1 MQDVTRWLESLGLD
15 KYAEVFAEN
24 AVGLDVLHQ
33 LKETH
38 LKELGVLLGDRL
50 RLLEA
55 IKTLDSAPTTIS
67 PEAVPTSTPAP
78 VTPTTRPTGEAQ
90 RRQLTVMFCDLVD
103 STALSTQLDPE
114 DMREVIT
121 NFQDTAREAIEQYA
135 GYIARYMGDGMLVY
149 FGYPQAH
156 EDDAERAARS
166 GLAIVQSLAQ
176 RSADATEQDGVELA
190 VRVGIATGPVV
201 VGDIIGEGAAEEA
214 AVVGETPNLAAR
226 LQSLAKPN
234 QVTVAPATHQLLG
247 SLFEY
252 EDLGA
257 HQVKGI
263 DEPIQVW
270 CVLGEGDVDSH
281 YEATRMG
288 SGLPLVGRQEEL
300 GLLTRSWEMTKQNHG
315 QVVLIHGEGGIGKSR
330 LLKALREQVHGED
343 YIWVAHQCSPYH
355 INSTLYPII
364 EHMKRVTGWRPE
376 DDTERKLEKLET
388 ALEGQSLPL
397 DEAVPLYA
405 ELMLLPLPE
414 GRYAPLELTAQQQR
428 EQTLDALVGW
438 LLEEAER
445 SPVLNVWEDVH
456 WADPTTLELLGL
468 YIEQSPTVSMMNV
481 LTYRPEF
488 TVPWAMH
495 SHMTP
500 ITLNRLERLEVEAM
514 VAHHATQKLV
524 PSEVVE
530 HIVDKAD
537 GVPLYVEELTKTIL
551 QSEFLYDEGDRYTLA
566 GSLSELAIPATLQD
580 SLMARLDR
588 VPTVREVAQLG
599 AVLGREF
606 AYEMLQSLAPHQ
618 ERVLQDGLAQLVD
631 SELLYQRGRGRRA
644 RYVFKHALIQ
654 DAAYE
659 SLLKRTRQQY
669 HRDVA
674 ELMQKKLPE
683 TAEMQPELLAHHYSE
698 ARCYEKAIEYW
709 RAAGRRN
716 AERSA
721 NAESIAH
728 LKRGLNDIQMLSE
741 TPERVRLELEF
752 LTDLGPV
759 LIASLGY
766 GAEEVQ
772 DTYARAK
779 TLCDQVGSKQDR
791 FPVLRGLWNYYLFAA
806 EMPEALKR
814 GKELMHLAKDIG
826 DSSLVVEAHRVMG
839 TVSFFMGDFVDA
851 QRINERGM
859 ELYEPEQ
866 HSELAFVYGADP
878 AVVCGLY
885 GAKALWMLGYPA
897 RAQAMMDA
905 ALFRVKELS
914 HEHTEAFALCYQASL
929 HQYCRDAQ
937 LAHDNAEA
945 AVKVAS
951 EHGIRQWLAWG
962 TIVLGWSLVFMGK
975 KDEGIIRLQE
985 GLDNWRA
992 KDLIFVP
999 YFLGLKAEALAAL
1012 GQVDE
1017 GIGTLARAIEVSE
1030 NGNQRFYLAEL
1041 YRFKGELVLKLSKD
1055 NYTDAEA
1062 CFRQAVG
1069 IARDQQA
1076 KSLELRIIMSL
1087 SRMGRQQGTG
1097 DGTYKELM
1105 EIYGWFSEGFNT
1117 HDLHEAKTLADTL
1130 S

>member
-24 AVGLDVLHQ
+24 AVGLDILHQ
-33 LKETH
+33 LKEKH

-67 PEAVPTSTPAP
+67 PEAVPTSTPVP
-78 VTPTTRPTGEAQ
+78 VIPTTRLTGEAQ

-103 STALSTQLDPE
+103 STALSSQLDPE

-121 NFQDTAREAIEQYA
+121 SFQDTAREGIQQYA
-135 GYIARYMGDGMLVY
+135 GFIARYMGDGILVY

-156 EDDAERAARS
+156 EDDAERAVRA
-166 GLAIVQSLAQ
+166 GLAIVQSMAQ
-176 RSADATEQDGVELA
+176 PNTDITKQYGVELA
-190 VRVGIATGPVV
+190 VRVGVATGPVV

-214 AVVGETPNLAAR
+214 AVIGETPNLAAR
-226 LQSLAKPN
+226 LQNLAAPN
-234 QVTVAPATHQLLG
+234 QVTVAPATYQLLG
-247 SLFEY
+247 ALFEY

-263 DEPIQVW
+263 DQPIQVW
-270 CVLGEGDVDSH
+270 RVVGERDVDSR

-300 GLLTRSWEMTKQNHG
+300 GLLTRSWEATKQGHG
-315 QVVLIHGEGGIGKSR
+315 QVVLIQGEGGIGKSR
-330 LLKALREQVHGED
+330 LLEALREQIHGED
-343 YIWVAHQCSPYH
+343 YIWVAHRCSPYH
-355 INSTLYPII
+355 INSPLYPII
-364 EHMKRVTGWRPE
+364 EHMKRVIGWKPE
-376 DDTERKLEKLET
+376 DDTERKLEKLEA
-388 ALEGQSLPL
+388 ALGRQSLPL

-405 ELMLLPLPE
+405 ELMSLPLPQ
-414 GRYAPLELTAQQQR
+414 GRYAPLELTALQQR
-428 EQTLDALVGW
+428 EQTLDALAGW

-445 SPVLNVWEDVH
+445 TPVLNAWEDLH
-456 WADPTTLELLGL
+456 WVDPTTLELLGL
-468 YIEQSPTVSMMNV
+468 YIEQSPTVSMLNV

-488 TVPWAMH
+488 VAPWSMH

-500 ITLNRLERLEVEAM
+500 ITLNRLERPEVEAM
-514 VAHHATQKLV
+514 IAHHATQKLV
-524 PSEVVE
+524 PAEVVE
-530 HIVDKAD
+530 HIVVKAD

-551 QSEFLYDEGDRYTLA
+551 QSEFLYDEGDGYTLA

-588 VPTVREVAQLG
+588 VPTAREVAQLG
-599 AVLGREF
+599 AVFGREF
-606 AYEMLQSLAPHQ
+606 TYEMLQSLAPH
-618 ERVLQDGLAQLVD
+618 EEPILQDGLGQLVD

-669 HRDVA
+669 HQRVA
-674 ELMQKKLPE
+674 ELMQEKLPE
-683 TAEMQPELLAHHYSE
+683 TEEMQPELLAHHYSE
-698 ARCYEKAIEYW
+698 AGSHAKAIEYW
-709 RAAGRRN
+709 RAAGRRA

-728 LKRGLNDIQMLSE
+728 LKHGLDNIQMLPD

-752 LTDLGPV
+752 LTDLGPA

-766 GAEEVQ
+766 GAEEVK
-772 DTYARAK
+772 DTYERAK
-779 TLCDQVGSKQDR
+779 VLCDQIGNKRDL
-791 FPVLRGLWNYYLFAA
+791 FPVLRGLWNSYLFAA

-814 GKELMHLAKDIG
+814 GKELLHLAEDIG

-839 TVSFFMGDFVDA
+839 TVSFVMGDFVNA
-851 QRINERGM
+851 QRFAERGV
-859 ELYEPEQ
+859 ELYDPEQ
-866 HSELAFVYGADP
+866 HRDLAFVYGADP
-878 AVVCGLY
+878 AVVCRLY

-897 RAQAMMDA
+897 RAQAMMNA
-905 ALFRVKELS
+905 ALSRV
-914 HEHTEAFALCYQASL
+914 HEFPHGHTEAFAFCYQATL
-929 HQYCRDAQ
+929 RQYRREAQ
-937 LAHDNAEA
+937 LTYDSAEA

-962 TIVLGWSLVFMGK
+962 TILGGWALVFMGK
-975 KDEGIIRLQE
+975 QDKGIKRLQE

-992 KDLIFVP
+992 KDLFSVP
-999 YFLGLKAEALAAL
+999 YLLGLKAEALAAL

-1017 GIGTLARAIEVSE
+1017 GVETLATAIEVSE
-1030 NGNQRFYLAEL
+1030 KCSQRFYLAEL
-1041 YRFKGELVLKLSKD
+1041 YRLKGELLLMLSKD
-1055 NYTDAEA
+1055 NHTDTAT
-1062 CFRQAVG
+1062 CFQQAVDV
-1069 IARDQQA
+1069 ARDQQA
-1076 KSLELRIIMSL
+1076 KSLELRAVMSL
-1087 SRMGRQQGTG
+1087 GRMCQQQGKG
-1097 DGTYKELM
+1097 DSTYKELK
-1105 EIYGWFSEGFNT
+1105 EIYGWFSEGFDT
-1117 HDLHEAKTLADTL
+1117 DDLHEAKTLADAL